1 MAELPS
7 GTVTFVFTD
16 IEGSTRM
23 LHELRERYSDVL
35 AGHARILRAA
45 FEGHGGREIDT
56 QGDSFFVAF
65 RTAKDALAAAVEAQ
79 RNLATE
85 PFLEGARPAVRM
97 GVHTGEPSVADER
110 YVGLAV
116 HRAARIC
123 SAAHGGQILL
133 SGTTRD
139 LVADELPPGASLRD
153 LGEHKL
159 KDFERPERVFQV
171 FVEGLRADFPPL
183 ATEREAFR
191 GREGALVEAAE
202 AAIAEPAARR
212 RPIPLRALWAA
223 GLVVLVAAVTIIAV
237 VAATGVAREPEA
249 SGLVP
254 PKSVAVVDPARNAV
268 SESIA
273 LDGSPSFLAGDGR
286 NLWITNAADKTLL
299 RVDTQSRELVKTI
312 GLGTAPNGLA
322 TGGGSVWITNDG
334 FGSAPLI
341 EVVPATNDVRDAPRP
356 SCCSGLWFI
365 SGDDERLWIA
375 SYVSAD
381 LLRFEPSSRRFDP
394 IICCGVVVDALTLG
408 EGALWVVERD
418 DQQVLRIDPDSGAV
432 KATIPIGAPR
442 LQPLNFRRPEVQ
454 TAVVAGE
461 GGVWVVDAV
470 EGLVWQI
477 DPIQNAV
484 KRTISVGAG
493 AKAVAVG
500 LGSVWVANAV
510 TGTIYRI
517 EPSSGHVT
525 KRIKV
530 AASVG
535 GIAVAGNGVWVGVP

>member
-7 GTVTFVFTD
+7 GTVTFLFTD

-23 LHELRERYSDVL
+23 LHELREGYRDVL
-35 AGHARILRAA
+35 ARHAQILRGA
-45 FEGHGGREIDT
+45 FEEHGGREIDT

-65 RTAKDALAAAVEAQ
+65 RTAKDALEAAVKAQ
-79 RNLATE
+79 RNLAGE

-97 GVHTGEPSVADER
+97 GVHTGEPSVAAER

-171 FVEGLRADFPPL
+171 VVDGQRVDFPPL

-202 AAIAEPAARR
+202 AAIVEPAARR
-212 RPIPLRALWAA
+212 RPIPVRALWAA
-223 GLVVLVAAVTIIAV
+223 GLVVLVAAVTVIAV
-237 VAATGVAREPEA
+237 VAATGGDPEA

-254 PKSVAVVDPARNAV
+254 PKSVAVVDPARNVV

-286 NLWITNAADKTLL
+286 NLWITNAAEKTLL
-299 RVDTQSRELVKTI
+299 RVDTQSRALVKTI

-365 SGDDERLWIA
+365 TGDDDSLWIA

-394 IICCGVVVDALTLG
+394 IICCGVVADALTLG

-454 TAVVAGE
+454 SAVVAGE

-470 EGLVWQI
+470 DGLVWQI

-493 AKAVAVG
+493 AKGVAAG
-500 LGSVWVANAV
+500 FGSVWVANNV
-510 TGTIYRI
+510 SGTVYRI
-517 EPSSGHVT
+517 DASSGKVT
-525 KRIKV
+525 QRIKV
-530 AASVG
+530 ASH
-535 GIAVAGNGVWVGVP
+535 IAGVAAAGNAIWVGVP